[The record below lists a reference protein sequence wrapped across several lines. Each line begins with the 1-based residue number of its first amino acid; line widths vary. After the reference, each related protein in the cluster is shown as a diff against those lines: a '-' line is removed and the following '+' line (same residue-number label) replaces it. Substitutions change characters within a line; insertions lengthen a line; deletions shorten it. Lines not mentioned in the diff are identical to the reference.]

1 MPKRMKLNFK
11 GGAETPTSTSNDSD
25 NSIVIVIV
33 LAIIACI
40 FFLVVGGVVYYFFI
54 KDDDDETPASPPAA
68 ARTPPNTGRSSSR
81 NTRRSSSRNTERS
94 SSRNTGGSL
103 SENTEESSS
112 QSTPPP
118 EPTCKDTGTC
128 CSCNKNC
135 ALKDNPEDR
144 VTDDQ
149 CDIHPDAEYDGE
161 KPSDVQEFC
170 NMCFDIVDT
179 GCRKDL
185 SKCNNDDNCRD
196 PVSHGDL
203 WCKAK
208 DGEWLHYIENK
219 IERCSPDNDNIVGDT
234 LLGNLT
240 YGCEWNGVKFKD
252 AYPKVVVNELIDG
265 SDNFTGAYDELKGYC
280 TNNQGEYIFWTK
292 YPTPNSRQCSH
303 YF

>member
-1 MPKRMKLNFK
+1 MKLNFK

-33 LAIIACI
+33 LAIIACL

-54 KDDDDETPASPPAA
+54 RDDDEESPSRSSSPRSPSPRSPPP
-68 ARTPPNTGRSSSR
+68 RTPPPRTPPPP
-81 NTRRSSSRNTERS
+81 
-94 SSRNTGGSL
+94 
-103 SENTEESSS
+103 
-112 QSTPPP
+112 PPP

-128 CSCNKNC
+128 CTCNKNC
-135 ALKDNPEDR
+135 ALKDNPEER
-144 VTDDQ
+144 VIDDQ
-149 CDIHPDAEYDGE
+149 CGIHPDAEYDGE